1 MSNLAAKSRTNNP
14 VSSETLPVDK
24 MSDADK
30 FLLYSALLSDKELAE
45 LPSEKILEYRKK
57 LNPYGRTIAG
67 SNKYL
72 NFSITQITHEYWK
85 KFITTSMVGYLNRMC
100 DEWKVPNGVP
110 VVGVY
115 KYLEDPSAL
124 DTPQHV
130 LDKNNESLMYDYE
143 FNRRWME
150 KRIVVKEF
158 LEEMFQFNPDE
169 HVRSGYRPNYKDSS
183 RTPLQTMAARIAV
196 NHLIKKDVQLRTDKE
211 EYDQARGIKTK
222 KIKRTIKSKNGATRT
237 IIREVP
243 VNEEV
248 TKPDETH
255 PMPLD
260 PANPKDPNV
269 VSTVTNMIPPHD
281 IFHRFKM
288 YYQENYE
295 ELREAVKHLYC
306 ENPEFELAINAYA
319 MHDTAEDAELFKK
332 QHADE
337 VISEIFTVETGK
349 WCFFDSFKKQRESVT
364 FYNKNTVI
372 LEEMTKQAERD
383 ERLGQDMMSKRVEKS
398 KKMNEVEAGPDAA
411 NLKQWVAENNNL
423 AKMGAMYLG
432 DKADDDIPED
442 AVQVDV
448 WKIAKGGVQ
457 LVKEKFYTQAE
468 APSFVS
474 DSKGPSSSSSKSEV

>member
-1 MSNLAAKSRTNNP
+1 MSTTNLDT
-14 VSSETLPVDK
+14 
-24 MSDADK
+24 MSDAEK
-30 FLLYSALLSDKELAE
+30 IALYSSLLSDKDLAE
-45 LPSEKILEYRKK
+45 LPTDKILAIRKK

-67 SNKYL
+67 SNKFL

-85 KFITTSMVGYLNRMC
+85 KFITTSMIGFLNRMC

-110 VVGVY
+110 VVSVY
-115 KYLEDPSAL
+115 KYLEDPTTL
-124 DTPQHV
+124 DTPQHAIE
-130 LDKNNESLMYDYE
+130 KNNESLLYDYE

-169 HVRSGYRPNYKDSS
+169 HVRSGYRPNYKDTS
-183 RTPLQTMAARIAV
+183 RSPLQTMAARIAV
-196 NHLIKKDVQLRTDKE
+196 NHLVKKDKQLLADKT
-211 EYDQARGIKTK
+211 EYEAATGVKTK
-222 KIKRTIKSKNGATRT
+222 KIKRTIKSKNGTVRT
-237 IIREVP
+237 IVREVP
-243 VNEEV
+243 IVENV
-248 TKPDETH
+248 KMPVDTTPT
-255 PMPLD
+255 PLD
-260 PANPKDPNV
+260 PNKPVDPDV
-269 VSTVTNMIPPHD
+269 KTCVTNMIPPHD
-281 IFHRFKM
+281 LFHRFKM

-295 ELREAVKHLYC
+295 ELRDAVKHLYC

-319 MHDTAEDAELFKK
+319 MHNTAEEAELFKK

-337 VISEIFTVETGK
+337 VISEIFTAETGK
-349 WCFFDSFKKQRESVT
+349 WCFFDCFKKQRESVT
-364 FYNKNTVI
+364 FYNKNTII

-398 KKMNEVEAGPDAA
+398 KKMNEVESGPDAA
-411 NLKQWVAENNNL
+411 NLKQWVGENSNL

-468 APSFVS
+468 APTFVN
-474 DSKGPSSSSSKSEV
+474 DSKDGPAASAKSEV

>member
-1 MSNLAAKSRTNNP
+1 MSKSSVESSEQLQNLDNMSNAERIA
-14 VSSETLPVDK
+14 
-24 MSDADK
+24 
-30 FLLYSALLSDKELAE
+30 LYATMLSDKELAE
-45 LPSEKILEYRKK
+45 LPTEKILEIKK
-57 LNPYGRTIAG
+57 QLNPYGRTIAG

-85 KFITTSMVGYLNRMC
+85 KFITTSMIGFLNRMC

-110 VVGVY
+110 VISVY
-115 KYLEDPSAL
+115 KYLEDPTTL
-124 DTPQHV
+124 DTPTHTIE
-130 LDKNNESLMYDYE
+130 KNNESLMYDYE

-169 HVRSGYRPNYKDSS
+169 HVRSGYRPNYKDTT
-183 RTPLQTMAARIAV
+183 RTPLETMAARIAV
-196 NHLIKKDVQLRTDKE
+196 NHLIKKDKQLLADKTE
-211 EYDQARGIKTK
+211 HDVARGVKTK
-222 KIKRTIKSKNGATRT
+222 KIKRTIKSKNGEVRT
-237 IIREVP
+237 IVREVP
-243 VNEEV
+243 IVDTVAMPTETTPTPLNPE
-248 TKPDETH
+248 KPV
-255 PMPLD
+255 
-260 PANPKDPNV
+260 DPNV
-269 VSTVTNMIPPHD
+269 TTTVTNMIPPHD

-295 ELREAVKHLYC
+295 ELRDAVKHLYC
-306 ENPEFELAINAYA
+306 EKPEFELAINAYA
-319 MHDTAEDAELFKK
+319 MHDTPEEAELFKK

-337 VISEIFTVETGK
+337 VISEIFTADTGK
-349 WCFFDSFKKQRESVT
+349 WCFFDCFKKQRESVT
-364 FYNKNTVI
+364 FYNKNTII

-398 KKMNEVEAGPDAA
+398 KKMNEVESGPDAA
-411 NLKQWVAENNNL
+411 NLKQWVSENSNL

-468 APSFVS
+468 APTFVN
-474 DSKGPSSSSSKSEV
+474 DSKDGPASSSKAEM